1 MELNINHISA
11 ENITQEQFEQIYN
24 VEINSDGSPY
34 EKEELKDIVC
44 HLGNDNFL
52 CLNNNDIIGFATLNP
67 NSKRLNGSIYL
78 INISVH
84 KDAQRQGVGSKIIE
98 FIFNYYKS
106 INNNNPFTLHVE
118 KSNVKAFNLY
128 RKYGF
133 SIIEEDNDDYLMS
146 KHQLKND
153 DYSKQ

>member
-34 EKEELKDIVC
+34 EKEELKDTVC

-52 CLNNNDIIGFATLNP
+52 CFNNNDVIGFATLNP

-106 INNNNPFTLHVE
+106 INNNSQFALHVE